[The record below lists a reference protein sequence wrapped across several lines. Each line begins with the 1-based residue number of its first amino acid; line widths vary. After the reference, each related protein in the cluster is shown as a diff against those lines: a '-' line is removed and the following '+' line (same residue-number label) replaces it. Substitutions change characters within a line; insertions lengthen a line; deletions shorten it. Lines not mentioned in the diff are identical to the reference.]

1 MAVCFKR
8 KNYENEEKYW
18 SRNTVAKVWNVPKC
32 FVNEINQILEFG
44 FIIIYYLNLRPMT
57 IFIKF
62 VLKDIYNRIVI
73 YNVSYELN

>member
-18 SRNTVAKVWNVPKC
+18 SRNTVTKVWNVPKC